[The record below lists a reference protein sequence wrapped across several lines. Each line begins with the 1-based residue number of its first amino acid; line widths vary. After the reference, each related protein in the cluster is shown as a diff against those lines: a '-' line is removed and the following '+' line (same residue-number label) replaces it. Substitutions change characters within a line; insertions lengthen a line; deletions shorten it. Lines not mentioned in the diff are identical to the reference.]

1 MKDWLKKINLNTLL
15 IIGLVIFALL
25 YLRQCDRT
33 SNLSDEVKINSM
45 NQKAISDSVRV
56 EKDKNGIL
64 VFEKSTLVASKKELK
79 ELNSNLYNEV
89 KELKDNPKI
98 IIKNT
103 LTVIHDTIK
112 TLTYITNYP
121 DGSIGL
127 RWNYDSTFSEGNF
140 QKLAGE
146 TRFKYVGDS
155 LDVIGT
161 SINRNEF
168 GMSVIT
174 GLKKGDDT
182 YEIFVKSS
190 YPGFEILNIEGAIID
205 KSMISTDES
214 SWVVGPNI
222 GYGIA
227 LSPSGSINH
236 GIVIG
241 VGVTYNMNKKIK
253 KIFRPFGL

>member
-25 YLRQCDRT
+25 YLKQCDRT
-33 SNLSDEVKINSM
+33 SNLGDKVKINSM
-45 NQKAISDSVRV
+45 NQKALLDSIRV
-56 EKDKNGIL
+56 EKGKNGTL
-64 VFEKSTLVASKKELK
+64 VFEKSTLIASKKELK

-89 KELKDNPKI
+89 KELKDNPI
-98 IIKNT
+98 IIIQNT
-103 LTVIHDTIK
+103 VTVIHDTIEVF
-112 TLTYITNYP
+112 TNVIKYP
-121 DGSIGL
+121 DGSVGL
-127 RWNYDSTFSEGNF
+127 AWNYDSTFSIGNF
-140 QKLAGE
+140 QKLSGE
-146 TRFKYVGDS
+146 TRFKYFGDS
-155 LDVIGT
+155 LDVIST
-161 SINRNEF
+161 TINQNEF
-168 GMSVIT
+168 GISLIT
-174 GLKKGDDT
+174 GLKKGDDN
-182 YEIFVKSS
+182 YEIFVKSN
-190 YPGFEILNIEGAIID
+190 YPGFKITNIEGAIID
-205 KSMISTDES
+205 KSIITSDES